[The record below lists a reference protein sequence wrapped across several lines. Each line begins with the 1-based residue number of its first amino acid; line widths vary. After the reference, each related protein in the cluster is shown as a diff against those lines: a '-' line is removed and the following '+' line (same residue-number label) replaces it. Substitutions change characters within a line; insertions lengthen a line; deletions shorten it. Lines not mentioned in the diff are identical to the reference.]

1 MPATNLLIC
10 AGRKIAID
18 FFVLLPYQNCRM
30 KTFQHSKSL
39 SVVIPAYNS
48 AQILPELIN
57 QLVATLPSI
66 TDEYEIIVVNDGS
79 SDDTWEAILD
89 LAGKHPNLR
98 GLTMMRNYGQ
108 HNALLCGIRA
118 ARFSVIVT
126 MDDDLQHPPEEIPK
140 LLQKL
145 AEGDEVV
152 YGTPQKEEH
161 GFFRTVASQMTKIAL
176 QKSMGA
182 ATARNISAFRAFN
195 TRLRNAFADY
205 RSPFVSIDVL
215 LTWGATRFTS
225 IPVRHEQRKSG
236 VSNYT
241 FMKLLTHA
249 FNMMTGFS
257 VIPLQLASFLGFGC
271 AFFGLLVFIY
281 VISRY
286 LLLGYSVPGFPF
298 LASIISIFSGAQL
311 LAIGIIGEYLAR
323 IHFRMMDRPSYTVKE
338 TTFSHGT
345 DEII

>member
-1 MPATNLLIC
+1 
-10 AGRKIAID
+10 
-18 FFVLLPYQNCRM
+18 M
-30 KTFQHSKSL
+30 KTFQHAQSL
-39 SVVIPAYNS
+39 SIVIPAYNS
-48 AQILPELIN
+48 AQILPDLLH
-57 QLVATLPSI
+57 QLVTILPSI
-66 TDEYEIIVVNDGS
+66 ADEYEIIVVNDGS
-79 SDDTWEAILD
+79 SDNTWEVILD
-89 LAGKHPNLR
+89 LSGTCPNLR

-152 YGTPQKEEH
+152 YGTPHKEEH
-161 GFFRTVASQMTKIAL
+161 GFFRTLASQMTKIAL

-195 TRLRNAFADY
+195 TSLRNAFADY
-205 RSPFVSIDVL
+205 KSPFVSIDVL
-215 LTWGATRFTS
+215 LTWGATRFAS
-225 IPVRHEQRKSG
+225 IPVRHEQRKCG
-236 VSNYT
+236 ASNYT

-271 AFFGLLVFIY
+271 ALFGLLVFIY

-338 TTFSHGT
+338 TTFSYGT
-345 DEII
+345 TNETS